1 MNNSEFYTSRE
12 DNYIGENKAFP
23 AEIYRKVIEE
33 NKTGRETAD
42 YGQEVTTLQKK
53 SGIKKNSKD
62 TNAKKL
68 ADKIFGSLKNIVTTA
83 TVAVSAIA
91 VTGTAIANAPSIE
104 LIDIDVGSSYVEY
117 EIELEEVNGNCFVII
132 SDSMEEYSEAEL
144 EGDGIY
150 KSRVDGLMPEW
161 EYTLSVVIRDD
172 VLGDV
177 TQFKQKFQTDK
188 HTDSPPITETEP
200 PDSYSGAYELPIIDV
215 SKINWQ
221 SEKLEVPIVFENVNE
236 KYYYKFIV
244 FDINGEVISE
254 MRGKDSGSVLVDIQD
269 GIDVYAFTFEIYGV
283 GTSDERL
290 IERHTLGSYDIARP
304 TFAVT
309 DIRLAGENLVR
320 VEFNSSNTESVSMHI
335 EYQDGTGEDIAL
347 SESELLCGYLEVLVP
362 DTSLSLSLTPI
373 MAFDGYTVSGDT
385 FVKEFTDNLEI
396 DTVVSLNDSNMSIEL
411 YIKSITNGATALHLE
426 CSEFDYMNGEYYF
439 WDGRASVSYTDRG
452 EMSFTVYLTNEVG
465 ERLSNEVE
473 ISVDTTAPE
482 TTAPY
487 IMNYKNP
494 NDVGVTYNSDG
505 TINVYVNTDFE
516 CEDESYYYTV
526 TLGRYVVRT
535 REKVAVFESLPNETY
550 PIQYNVCFERDGQ
563 HYSVQTITPSGAV
576 NEIYF
581 NASCILNADTL
592 TVSVSDVG
600 KFDLNSFRLVSSDGE
615 EIRLTEE
622 DFTDDGYGNLSCDAV
637 FSTASEYVTVYVM
650 ICPRAEAMEFID
662 EYKGSLYMLYETEIY
677 PY

>member
-1 MNNSEFYTSRE
+1 
-12 DNYIGENKAFP
+12 
-23 AEIYRKVIEE
+23 
-33 NKTGRETAD
+33 
-42 YGQEVTTLQKK
+42 
-53 SGIKKNSKD
+53 
-62 TNAKKL
+62 
-68 ADKIFGSLKNIVTTA
+68 
-83 TVAVSAIA
+83 
-91 VTGTAIANAPSIE
+91 
-104 LIDIDVGSSYVEY
+104 
-117 EIELEEVNGNCFVII
+117 
-132 SDSMEEYSEAEL
+132 
-144 EGDGIY
+144 
-150 KSRVDGLMPEW
+150 
-161 EYTLSVVIRDD
+161 
-172 VLGDV
+172 
-177 TQFKQKFQTDK
+177 
-188 HTDSPPITETEP
+188 
-200 PDSYSGAYELPIIDV
+200 
-215 SKINWQ
+215 
-221 SEKLEVPIVFENVNE
+221 
-236 KYYYKFIV
+236 
-244 FDINGEVISE
+244 

-320 VEFNSSNTESVSMHI
+320 VEFNSSNTQSVSMHI

-373 MAFDGYTVSGDT
+373 MAFDGYTVSGDS

-396 DTVVSLNDSNMSIEL
+396 DTLVSLNDSNMSIEL

-439 WDGRASVSYTDRG
+439 WDGRASVSYSDRG

-581 NASCILNADTL
+581 NASCTLNADTL